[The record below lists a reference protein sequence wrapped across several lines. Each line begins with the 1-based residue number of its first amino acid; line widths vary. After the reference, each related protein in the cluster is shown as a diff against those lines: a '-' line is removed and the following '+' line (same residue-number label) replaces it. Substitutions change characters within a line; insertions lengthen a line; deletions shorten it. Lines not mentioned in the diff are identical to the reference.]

1 MTKSQVRFS
10 KDLSSL
16 SVPRSDTVSSVI
28 RQIGEK
34 TRTLCPLSL
43 AICYLFDKLRHNV
56 SHQLASKKKGRVL
69 LFKTI
74 FCFKNVSCRLLQ
86 RTTNNLGQNKWKT
99 LTPPP
104 PQIKDGKMARFCP
117 SRGFILDLGG
127 MGVCCSILFCPRLEM
142 DMD

>member
-28 RQIGEK
+28 RHIGEK

-56 SHQLASKKKGRVL
+56 SHQLASKKKVEFCYLR
-69 LFKTI
+69 LFFALKM
-74 FCFKNVSCRLLQ
+74 FPVVSCNGRQ
-86 RTTNNLGQNKWKT
+86 T
-99 LTPPP
+99 
-104 PQIKDGKMARFCP
+104 
-117 SRGFILDLGG
+117 ILDKINGK
-127 MGVCCSILFCPRLEM
+127 P
-142 DMD
+142 